1 MNREI
6 KFRALKDD
14 MSNCSWVY
22 GSLVY
27 IKGIPKITNDEWDTF
42 HTCLKGT
49 ECQYTGLKDKS
60 GVEIYDGDI
69 VKVTTAFIGIVKY
82 KYGSHIIESKD
93 GKFYYLGEFVS
104 HLSYDVIGNI
114 YENKELLK

>member
-14 MSNCSWVY
+14 ISNCNWIY

-27 IKGIPKITNDEWDTF
+27 SKGIPRITNDEGLSF
-42 HTCLKGT
+42 HTCIKDT
-49 ECQYTGLKDKS
+49 EGQYTGIKDKN
-60 GVEIYDGDI
+60 GVEIYEGDI
-69 VKVTTAFIGIVKY
+69 VKLTTGFIGLVKY
-82 KYGSHIIESKD
+82 ICGSHIIENQD

-104 HLSYDVIGNI
+104 HLSYDLIGNN
-114 YENKELLK
+114 YEIKIIK